1 MLSFKFKAALLGL
14 LLVPAA
20 AARAQSDMSQE
31 EYQNMVQQAMK
42 SGNSGSP
49 AQAEGWDARLKVVSG
64 GVMVKTADSEE
75 WSAITGVM
83 PLDPNDSVKTASDGI
98 AELYLDDKG
107 AMAIGRNTE
116 LEISS
121 LDQGE
126 TVFTLAYG
134 SLVAKV
140 KHFLND
146 KFRMQVRTPSAVC
159 AVRGTEFAVEYSK
172 LGKDTSVAV
181 FDEGRVVVTPNLEAD
196 TSSGVASRASNTGA
210 TAQEYT
216 LEKNTELSF
225 GPSQKRFHPVPISRM
240 SRHRGE
246 LGTMRTRLVSL
257 KGWKPRSAQR
267 RAQLRAQALK
277 RKVIRRQLGDGS
289 EAAPAPKAKVKRV
302 SKAKAAAA
310 AKRVKAKRQIARQR
324 RAEADAQEEP
334 R

>member
-1 MLSFKFKAALLGL
+1 MLRFKFKAALFCL
-14 LLVPAA
+14 LLLPAA

-31 EYQNMVQQAMK
+31 EYQKMVQQAMK
-42 SGNSGSP
+42 SGGNYNQTQP
-49 AQAEGWDARLKVVSG
+49 EGWDARIKVVSG
-64 GVMVKTADSEE
+64 EVMVKTADSEE
-75 WSAITGVM
+75 WSAITGLM
-83 PLDPNDSVKTASDGI
+83 PLDPNDTVKTASDGI

-107 AMAIGRNTE
+107 AMLIGRNTE

-121 LDQGE
+121 LDQTD
-126 TVFTLAYG
+126 TVFTLGSG
-134 SLVAKV
+134 SLAAKV
-140 KHFLND
+140 NHFLNE
-146 KFRMQVRTPSAVC
+146 KFKMQVRTPSAVC

-181 FDEGRVVVTPNLEAD
+181 FDEGRLAVTPNLEAEP
-196 TSSGVASRASNTGA
+196 SNGVAARASNSGA

-240 SRHRGE
+240 SRYRGN
-246 LGTMRTRLVSL
+246 LVTMRARLKAL

-267 RAQLRAQALK
+267 RAQLRDIALK
-277 RKVIRRQLGDGS
+277 RKVVRRQLGEDGD
-289 EAAPAPKAKVKRV
+289 ETTAPKASVKRG

-310 AKRVKAKRQIARQR
+310 AKREKARRQAARKKQAR
-324 RAEADAQEEP
+324 EAEQEEP

>member
-1 MLSFKFKAALLGL
+1 MSGFKFKAAFFCL
-14 LLVPAA
+14 LLAA
-20 AARAQSDMSQE
+20 ASGARAQSDMSQE
-31 EYQNMVQQAMK
+31 DYQKMVQQAMK
-42 SGNSGSP
+42 AGNSGSQS
-49 AQAEGWDARLKVVSG
+49 QAEGWDARLKVISG
-64 GVMVKTADSEE
+64 SVMVKTGDSEE

-121 LDQGE
+121 LDQGD
-126 TVFTLAYG
+126 TVFTLASG

-140 KHFLND
+140 KHFLNE

-159 AVRGTEFAVEYSK
+159 AVRGTEFAVDYSK
-172 LGKDTSVAV
+172 LGKETSVAV
-181 FDEGRVVVTPNLEAD
+181 FDEGRVVVTPNLEAEA
-196 TSSGVASRASNTGA
+196 SNGVASRASNTGA

-225 GPSQKRFHPVPISRM
+225 GPSQKRFHPVPIARM

-246 LGTMRTRLVSL
+246 LGTMRTRVLAL
-257 KGWKPRSAQR
+257 KGWQPRSAQR
-267 RAQLRAQALK
+267 RAQLRDIALK

-289 EAAPAPKAKVKRV
+289 GEAPTPKVKVKRV

-310 AKRVKAKRQIARQR
+310 AKRAKTKRQAARKK
-324 RAEADAQEEP
+324 RAQADEQEEP
-334 R
+334 Q